1 MFQKTRYQLTIA
13 YIGVLT
19 IILTAFTVAVRLTF
33 TRSLNQQL
41 TQKLESLVK
50 AAALNMGTEDGVL
63 EVDKEEILV
72 GQYQGIEWFDLQGK
86 LLVQQGKYQL
96 NLPLDLQ
103 QLIQVQN
110 CSAQVCSLTKPV
122 NDLEDGNL
130 IGYVRVSESLIQL
143 NSTLR
148 RLDYGLGSGIAISL
162 LLSTVGGIWLTR
174 RAMQPIELSF
184 ERLQQ
189 FTADASHELR
199 SPLMAIKTN
208 AAVAL
213 KYPAGMR
220 EGDLEKFSAIS
231 NASNQMT
238 QLTENLLLLA
248 RTDQTVAIATKPVN
262 LSLLL
267 AHLMQL
273 YATQAQLKKLVW
285 QEQIEQ
291 DLYLL
296 GNETLLKQLFSNLLQ
311 NALNYSTNGGSI
323 TVKATRENSQLLV
336 KVKDTGVGIAPE
348 HLNKIFERFWR
359 ADPSRSYQS
368 GKSGL
373 GLAIVREIIR
383 QHQGDI
389 FVESQLGVGSCFT
402 VRFIIAN

>member
-19 IILTAFTVAVRLTF
+19 IILTVFTVAVRLTF

-41 TQKLESLVK
+41 TQKLASLVT
-50 AAALNMGTEDGVL
+50 AAALNMDVENGIL
-63 EVDKEEILV
+63 EVDEEEILV
-72 GQYQGIEWFDLQGK
+72 GQYQGIQWFNLQGN
-86 LLVQQGKYQL
+86 LFVQQGKYQL
-96 NLPLDLQ
+96 NLPWDLQ
-103 QLIQVQN
+103 QLQVQI
-110 CSAQVCSLTKPV
+110 CSAQVCSLSKPV
-122 NDLEDGNL
+122 KDLQDGKL
-130 IGYVRVSESLIQL
+130 IGYVRVSESLIPL
-143 NSTLR
+143 NSTIR
-148 RLDYGLGSGIAISL
+148 RLDYGLGSGIVISL
-162 LLSTVGGIWLTR
+162 LLSTVGGIWLTG

-184 ERLQQ
+184 ERLKQ

-213 KYPAGMR
+213 KYPDGMR

-231 NASNQMT
+231 DAGNQMT

-248 RTDQTVAIATKPVN
+248 RTDQMVAIATKPVN

-267 AHLMQL
+267 AHLIQL
-273 YATQAQLKKLVW
+273 YATQAEPKKLVW
-285 QEQIEQ
+285 QGQIEE

-296 GNETLLKQLFSNLLQ
+296 GNETLLKQLFANLLQ
-311 NALNYSTNGGSI
+311 NALNYSSCGGSV

-336 KVKDTGVGIAPE
+336 KVNDTGEGIAPE

-368 GKSGL
+368 GSSGL
-373 GLAIVREIIR
+373 GLAIVREIVR

-389 FVESQLGVGSCFT
+389 FVESQLGIGSCFT
-402 VRFIIAN
+402 VRFTIAD

>member
-19 IILTAFTVAVRLTF
+19 IILTVFTVAVRLTF

-41 TQKLESLVK
+41 TQKLASLVT
-50 AAALNMGTEDGVL
+50 AAALNMDVENGVL
-63 EVDKEEILV
+63 EVDEDEILV
-72 GQYQGIEWFDLQGK
+72 GQYQGIEWFDLQDE
-86 LLVQQGKYQL
+86 LLVQQGKYHL

-103 QLIQVQN
+103 QLQVQI
-110 CSAQVCSLTKPV
+110 CSTQVCSLTKPV
-122 NDLEDGNL
+122 KDLEDGNL
-130 IGYVRVSESLIQL
+130 IGYVRVSESLLQL

-148 RLDYGLGSGIAISL
+148 RLDYGLGSGIAVSL

-248 RTDQTVAIATKPVN
+248 RTDQEVAIATKPVN

-273 YATQAQLKKLVW
+273 YAPQVQLKKLVW
-285 QEQIEQ
+285 QGQIEA

-296 GNETLLKQLFSNLLQ
+296 GNETLLKQLFTNLLQ
-311 NALNYSTNGGSI
+311 NALNYSTSGGSV
-323 TVKATRENSQLLV
+323 TVEATKENSQLLV

-368 GKSGL
+368 GRSGL
-373 GLAIVREIIR
+373 GLAIVREIVR

-402 VRFIIAN
+402 VRFIIAD

>member
-1 MFQKTRYQLTIA
+1 
-13 YIGVLT
+13 
-19 IILTAFTVAVRLTF
+19 
-33 TRSLNQQL
+33 
-41 TQKLESLVK
+41 
-50 AAALNMGTEDGVL
+50 
-63 EVDKEEILV
+63 
-72 GQYQGIEWFDLQGK
+72 
-86 LLVQQGKYQL
+86 
-96 NLPLDLQ
+96 
-103 QLIQVQN
+103 
-110 CSAQVCSLTKPV
+110 
-122 NDLEDGNL
+122 
-130 IGYVRVSESLIQL
+130 
-143 NSTLR
+143 
-148 RLDYGLGSGIAISL
+148 
-162 LLSTVGGIWLTR
+162 
-174 RAMQPIELSF
+174 
-184 ERLQQ
+184 
-189 FTADASHELR
+189 
-199 SPLMAIKTN
+199 
-208 AAVAL
+208 VAL

>member
-19 IILTAFTVAVRLTF
+19 IILTGFTVAVRLTF

-41 TQKLESLVK
+41 TQKLASLVT
-50 AAALNMGTEDGVL
+50 AAALNMDVENGVL
-63 EVDKEEILV
+63 EVDKDEILV
-72 GQYQGIEWFDLQGK
+72 GQYQGIEWFDLQDE
-86 LLVQQGKYQL
+86 LLVQQGKYHL

-103 QLIQVQN
+103 QLQVQI
-110 CSAQVCSLTKPV
+110 CSTQVCSLTKPV
-122 NDLEDGNL
+122 KDLEDGNL
-130 IGYVRVSESLIQL
+130 IGYVRVSESLLQL

-148 RLDYGLGSGIAISL
+148 RLDYGLGSGIVISL

-248 RTDQTVAIATKPVN
+248 RTDQEVAIATKPVN

-273 YATQAQLKKLVW
+273 YAPQAQLKKLVW
-285 QEQIEQ
+285 QGQIEA

-311 NALNYSTNGGSI
+311 NALNYSTSSGSV
-323 TVKATRENSQLLV
+323 TVEATKENSQLVV

-368 GKSGL
+368 GRSGL
-373 GLAIVREIIR
+373 GLAIVREIVR

-402 VRFIIAN
+402 VRFIIAD

>member
-1 MFQKTRYQLTIA
+1 MFQKTRSQLAIA

-19 IILTAFTVAVRLTF
+19 IILTVFTVAVRLTF

-86 LLVQQGKYQL
+86 LLVQQGKYHL

-103 QLIQVQN
+103 QLQVQI
-110 CSAQVCSLTKPV
+110 CSGQVCSLTKPV
-122 NDLEDGNL
+122 NDLEDNGKL

-148 RLDYGLGSGIAISL
+148 RLDYGLGSGIVISL
-162 LLSTVGGIWLTR
+162 LLSTGGGIWLTR

-184 ERLQQ
+184 ERLKQ

-199 SPLMAIKTN
+199 SPLMVIKTN
-208 AAVAL
+208 ATVAL
-213 KYPAGMR
+213 KYSAGMR
-220 EGDLEKFSAIS
+220 ESDLEKFSAIAS
-231 NASNQMT
+231 ASNQMT

-248 RTDQTVAIATKPVN
+248 RTDRGIAIATKPVN
-262 LSLLL
+262 LSLIL

-273 YATQAQLKKLVW
+273 YETQARQKKLIW
-285 QEQIEQ
+285 QGQIEE

-296 GNETLLKQLFSNLLQ
+296 GDEALLKQLFTNLLQ
-311 NALNYSTNGGSI
+311 NALNYTPDGGSI
-323 TVKATRENSQLLV
+323 TVQASQENSQLLV
-336 KVKDTGVGIAPE
+336 KVKDTGMGIAPE

-359 ADPSRSYQS
+359 VDQSRSYQS
-368 GKSGL
+368 GRSGL
-373 GLAIVREIIR
+373 GLAIVREIVR
-383 QHQGDI
+383 QHQGNI
-389 FVESQLGVGSCFT
+389 FVESQLCIGSCVT
-402 VRFIIAN
+402 VRFII

>member
-19 IILTAFTVAVRLTF
+19 IILTVFTVAVRLTF

-41 TQKLESLVK
+41 TQKLASLVT
-50 AAALNMGTEDGVL
+50 AAALNMDVENGIL
-63 EVDKEEILV
+63 EVDEDEILV

-86 LLVQQGKYQL
+86 LLVQQGKYHL
-96 NLPLDLQ
+96 NFPFDLQ
-103 QLIQVQN
+103 QLQVQI

-122 NDLEDGNL
+122 KDLEDGKL

-148 RLDYGLGSGIAISL
+148 RLDYGLGSGIVVSL

-199 SPLMAIKTN
+199 SPLMAIRTN

-248 RTDQTVAIATKPVN
+248 RTDQEVAIATKPVN

-273 YATQAQLKKLVW
+273 YAPQAQLKKLVW
-285 QEQIEQ
+285 QGQIEA

-311 NALNYSTNGGSI
+311 NALNYITSGGSV
-323 TVKATRENSQLLV
+323 TVEATKENSQLLV

-359 ADPSRSYQS
+359 ADLSRSYQS
-368 GKSGL
+368 GRSGL
-373 GLAIVREIIR
+373 GLAIVREIVR

-402 VRFIIAN
+402 VRFIIAD